1 MHVEILIEYFSL
13 SAFSNG
19 KQVSLP
25 MIMKSDINSVSKL
38 EQNLYKFQNSRTII
52 ESTKHFCLH
61 LLTAKTIFDK
71 GLLFEY
77 LRILQVL
84 S

>member
-1 MHVEILIEYFSL
+1 MNKTYGFNEVQRDSEIAELSIEVHMHVEILIEYFSL

-38 EQNLYKFQNSRTII
+38 
-52 ESTKHFCLH
+52 
-61 LLTAKTIFDK
+61 
-71 GLLFEY
+71 
-77 LRILQVL
+77 
-84 S
+84 